1 MGGNQPTLVD
11 FIDSF
16 LNGLS
21 GTLKDHLAPSK
32 LTVELESSIKW
43 ASEIDKRLFHWNGSR
58 EEEERYIYCTQF
70 EPCMASCQVRSPT
83 PNAASSS
90 LASQTNLS
98 VPSER
103 RPTGVTLQSDSSSL
117 IFQALRHDVDTN
129 MMGFQIAIRLQSC
142 REELPQPISTS
153 ATDGRFVC
161 NVAHQTSTVTFVFE
175 DVHWEEIRF
184 LLYDSATEPVS
195 NKCLHFI
202 TFNKC
207 QTEPV

>member
-58 EEEERYIYCTQF
+58 EEEEEEERYIYCTQF

-83 PNAASSS
+83 PNAASLS
-90 LASQTNLS
+90 LACQTNLS

-103 RPTGVTLQSDSSSL
+103 RPTGVTLQSDSRSL
-117 IFQALRHDVDTN
+117 IFQALRFRRRHKYDGLSNRHKTSVVSGRASSTHFYISR
-129 MMGFQIAIRLQSC
+129 GWKIR
-142 REELPQPISTS
+142 
-153 ATDGRFVC
+153 V
-161 NVAHQTSTVTFVFE
+161 
-175 DVHWEEIRF
+175 
-184 LLYDSATEPVS
+184 
-195 NKCLHFI
+195 
-202 TFNKC
+202 
-207 QTEPV
+207 